1 VGPFPELRRLLLA
14 FGLATLASI
23 AVSAPA
29 LAGTGISPFPP
40 EGVSPN
46 GQHIRELYNWI
57 SIPALIIFLGV
68 EAALLYAI
76 IRYRKGAVGPDY
88 QPPQWHGN
96 TMLEVVWTAIPFVL
110 VLAIAAVSFV
120 VLQNDFT
127 KRTDADTQMNVTVTA
142 HQFGWNYDYA
152 EDGIKVISE
161 GIDATPMVVPTHK
174 VVRLR
179 LEATDVIHSFWVPDV
194 TGKTDA
200 VPGYSNYTWMKID
213 RVGEWRGECAELCG
227 AGHYSMQIRIQ
238 AMDQADY
245 DAWVAKQ
252 KQPKPSPSPTASPK
266 PSPSVSPSSPAS
278 PPKTGGTPTATAS
291 RTP

>member
-1 VGPFPELRRLLLA
+1 VGRSPKLRRLLMA
-14 FGLATLASI
+14 IGLAILASI
-23 AVSAPA
+23 AMSAPA
-29 LAGTGISPFPP
+29 LAGSGISPFPP

-57 SIPALIIFLGV
+57 SIPALIIFVGV

-110 VLAIAAVSFV
+110 VLAIAVASFV

-142 HQFGWNYDYA
+142 HQFGWIYDYA
-152 EDGIKVISE
+152 EDGIKVTSD
-161 GIDATPMVVPTHK
+161 GIDAQPLVLPTHK

-200 VPGYSNYTWMKID
+200 VPGYSNFTWMKID

-227 AGHYSMQIRIQ
+227 TGHYAMQIRIQ
-238 AMDQADY
+238 AMDQAGY

-252 KQPKPSPSPTASPK
+252 KQPKPSPSPSASPRPSPSSAAPTPSRTTSPTASP
-266 PSPSVSPSSPAS
+266 
-278 PPKTGGTPTATAS
+278 S

>member
-1 VGPFPELRRLLLA
+1 MAL
-14 FGLATLASI
+14 GLAILASV
-23 AVSAPA
+23 AASAPA

-57 SIPALIIFLGV
+57 SIPALIIFVGV
-68 EAALLYAI
+68 EVALLYAI

-88 QPPQWHGN
+88 RPPQWHGN
-96 TMLEVVWTAIPFVL
+96 SMLEVVWTAIPFVL
-110 VLAIAAVSFV
+110 VLAIAIASFL
-120 VLQNDFT
+120 VLQADFT

-142 HQFGWNYDYA
+142 HQFGWTYDYA
-152 EDGIKVISE
+152 EDGVKVSSE
-161 GIDATPMVVPTHK
+161 GLDAQPLVLPTHK

-179 LEATDVIHSFWVPDV
+179 LEAIDVIHSFWVPEV

-200 VPGYSNYTWMKID
+200 VPGYSNFTWMKLD

-238 AMDQADY
+238 GMEQADY

-252 KQPKPSPSPTASPK
+252 KQPKPSPSPPASPK
-266 PSPSVSPSSPAS
+266 PSPSGSPSSPTS
-278 PPKTGGTPTATAS
+278 PPVPSRTTTPTPP